1 MAEGIRRG
9 IRSTQ
14 VGLLVNASLAVVKL
28 IAGVLGNSYALIA
41 DAIESAAD
49 VFSSLVV
56 WGGLRIAAR
65 SADDTYPF
73 GYGKAEALAAAVV
86 GLMLL
91 GAAVAIA
98 VEAVREIITPHHA
111 PEPFTLIVL
120 VGVIVLKEFLF
131 RRVLD
136 VGMSVQSTAVTADA
150 WHHRSD
156 AITSAAAFT
165 GIAIALVGGPGWESA
180 DDWAALVAALVIVV
194 NGVRVMRPA
203 VADLMDRAPHTDII
217 DQVGQAARAVT
228 DVRDIEKLIV
238 RKTGLSYYVDIHVQ
252 ADPRMSLHDAHELSG
267 RVKGAIRGE
276 VNSVA
281 GVLVHM
287 EPYEHDGDA
296 GRDVGAGGGAA
307 GARSA
312 ARPAEAQ
319 STSRKTS

>member
-1 MAEGIRRG
+1 MADAIRRG

-14 VGLLVNASLAVVKL
+14 VGLLVNACLAVIKL

-49 VFSSLVV
+49 VFASLVV

-65 SADDTYPF
+65 SADETYPF

-98 VEAVREIITPHHA
+98 VEAAREIITPHHA
-111 PEPFTLIVL
+111 PAPFTLIVL
-120 VGVIVLKEFLF
+120 VGVIVLKEVLF
-131 RRVLD
+131 RRVLHIGTE
-136 VGMSVQSTAVTADA
+136 VESTAVTADA

-156 AITSAAAFT
+156 AITSLAAFI
-165 GIAIALVGGPGWESA
+165 GIAVALIGGPGWESA
-180 DDWAALVAALVIVV
+180 DDWGALVASVVIAV

-203 VADLMDRAPHTDII
+203 VADLMDRAPHTDVIAR
-217 DQVGQAARAVT
+217 VGAAARAVP
-228 DVRDIEKLIV
+228 DVCTIEKLMV

-252 ADPRMSLHDAHELSG
+252 ADPLMSLHDAHVLSG
-267 RVKGAIRGE
+267 RVKSAIRTA
-276 VNSVA
+276 VTNVA

-287 EPYEHDGDA
+287 EPFEDEPGS
-296 GRDVGAGGGAA
+296 GAPA
-307 GARSA
+307 GA
-312 ARPAEAQ
+312 
-319 STSRKTS
+319 

>member
-14 VGLLVNASLAVVKL
+14 VGLLVNACLAVVKL

-56 WGGLRIAAR
+56 WGGLRIASR

-73 GYGKAEALAAAVV
+73 GYGKAEALAGAVV

-111 PEPFTLIVL
+111 PAPFTLVVL

-156 AITSAAAFT
+156 AITSSAAFV
-165 GIAIALVGGPGWESA
+165 GIAVALIGGPGWESA
-180 DDWAALVAALVIVV
+180 DDWAALVAAVVIVV

-217 DQVGQAARAVT
+217 QQVGAAARAVP
-228 DVRDIEKLIV
+228 DVCTVEKLMV

-252 ADPRMSLHDAHELSG
+252 ADARMSLHDAHELSG
-267 RVKGAIRGE
+267 RVKWAIRNK
-276 VNSVA
+276 VTSVA

-287 EPYEHDGDA
+287 EPFEDAPGREDDARGDA
-296 GRDVGAGGGAA
+296 AA
-307 GARSA
+307 GRGVD
-312 ARPAEAQ
+312 RPPPAAQ